1 MSIRRSA
8 GLVFDP
14 EDFKPLEKFLPENLP
29 NWHEVI
35 RRICRCVQG
44 KDTKTAISEV
54 AKELSCKRIE
64 MDLSHCLCFWNK
76 AYKGNNFKKI

>member
-35 RRICRCVQG
+35 HRICRCVQG

-54 AKELSCKRIE
+54 AKVLELKWI
-64 MDLSHCLCFWNK
+64 SHTVYAF
-76 AYKGNNFKKI
+76 GSNFLLIQHWYQ